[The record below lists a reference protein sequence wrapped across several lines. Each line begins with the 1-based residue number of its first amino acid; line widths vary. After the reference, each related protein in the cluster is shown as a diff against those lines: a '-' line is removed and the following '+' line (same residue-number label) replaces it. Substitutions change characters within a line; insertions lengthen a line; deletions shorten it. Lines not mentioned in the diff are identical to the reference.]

1 MKSTIDI
8 SNDLS
13 IPLRNANVEWNLY
26 VYKKRYKDKIIN
38 TYDVYKIDTIS
49 IDTLY
54 SDIHNYLIKNFLNK
68 LDMCDYSSEMPK
80 NKIGFIDLQKD
91 DNVLKHGLNLLN
103 ECISTY
109 TQFASKDLALHGYVL
124 ECNINGQTYMKVLSS
139 SNPIKYYKHKF
150 SFIINNFT
158 ELTDPILSLNVSCDC
173 IIFNDY
179 ALFFTGKA
187 ESIFDLEKHY
197 KVLASKC
204 LTQLQEKGIIEDF
217 DSFKNYACCW
227 PKAAK
232 FESFDIDRINS
243 FAELDIP
250 TKAKILNNF
259 SILLNSQGAI
269 VANSPEE
276 REQVLNFACGKL
288 LIDFNNDGYEV
299 AYPKK
304 SILNNLCNK
313 K

>member
-187 ESIFDLEKHY
+187 ESIFDLERHY

-304 SILNNLCNK
+304 INPQ
-313 K
+313 

>member
-54 SDIHNYLIKNFLNK
+54 SDIHNYLIKNFLNN

-204 LTQLQEKGIIEDF
+204 LTQLQETGIIEDF

-304 SILNNLCNK
+304 INPQ
-313 K
+313 

>member
-49 IDTLY
+49 IYTLY

-304 SILNNLCNK
+304 INPQ
-313 K
+313 

>member
-243 FAELDIP
+243 FAEPDIP

-304 SILNNLCNK
+304 INPQ
-313 K
+313 

>member
-1 MKSTIDI
+1 M
-8 SNDLS
+8 
-13 IPLRNANVEWNLY
+13 
-26 VYKKRYKDKIIN
+26 
-38 TYDVYKIDTIS
+38 
-49 IDTLY
+49 
-54 SDIHNYLIKNFLNK
+54 
-68 LDMCDYSSEMPK
+68 
-80 NKIGFIDLQKD
+80 
-91 DNVLKHGLNLLN
+91 N

-304 SILNNLCNK
+304 INPQ
-313 K
+313 

>member
-1 MKSTIDI
+1 MKNIIDI

-13 IPLRNANVEWNLY
+13 IPLRDSNVEWNLY

-68 LDMCDYSSEMPK
+68 LEMCDYSSEMPK
-80 NKIGFIDLQKD
+80 NKIGFIDLQKN
-91 DNVLKHGLNLLN
+91 DNVLKHSLNLLN

-204 LTQLQEKGIIEDF
+204 LTQLQNKGIIEDF

-250 TKAKILNNF
+250 TKTKVLNNF
-259 SILLNSQGAI
+259 SILLNNQGAI
-269 VANSPEE
+269 IANSPEE

-304 SILNNLCNK
+304 INLQ
-313 K
+313 

>member
-1 MKSTIDI
+1 MKNIIDI

-13 IPLRNANVEWNLY
+13 IPLRDSNVEWNLY

-68 LDMCDYSSEMPK
+68 LEMCDYSSEMPK

-204 LTQLQEKGIIEDF
+204 LTQLQNKGIIEDF

-250 TKAKILNNF
+250 TKTKILNNF
-259 SILLNSQGAI
+259 SILLNNQGAI
-269 VANSPEE
+269 IANSPEE

-304 SILNNLCNK
+304 INLQ
-313 K
+313 